1 MDSLCK
7 AAKEDMLAGKS
18 LAIVEIIEHR
28 GSTPRGA
35 GARMLVRDDGSTV
48 DTIGG
53 GALEIMGAEAGLRAL
68 RTGRAEV
75 IPFSLSGNDVADTKM
90 ICGGSGTLFVAPLSP
105 EDLPVVE
112 MAITALSDGRRAWLA
127 TASKDGAAH
136 TVFIDENN
144 EIAGARQLSEE
155 QKDRLLACVGQGDYV
170 QRGNNANSG
179 EGELFCVRMLSQ
191 KPALLLFGGGHV
203 GKETAALCHHL
214 GFSLTVIDDREEFA
228 NPERFPFAR
237 CLVAADPESL
247 PPLTVG
253 EETYILIMTRGHLQ
267 DQVWLRWVMLLPAMP
282 RYVGMIGSRRKIGMI
297 VDYLTQAGVEQDR
310 IRQLHSPVG
319 LAIGAETPEEIAVSI
334 AAQLIMVRSE
344 AK

>member
-1 MDSLCK
+1 MEKLCK

-112 MAITALSDGRRAWLA
+112 MAIAALGDGRRAWLA

-144 EIAGARQLSEE
+144 EIIGPGQLTEA
-155 QKDRLLACVGQGDYV
+155 QKDGLIACAGQGGSI
-170 QRGNNANSG
+170 QNG
-179 EGELFCVRMLSQ
+179 EGELYCVRMLSQ

-267 DQVWLRWVMLLPAMP
+267 DQVWLRWVMMLPVLP